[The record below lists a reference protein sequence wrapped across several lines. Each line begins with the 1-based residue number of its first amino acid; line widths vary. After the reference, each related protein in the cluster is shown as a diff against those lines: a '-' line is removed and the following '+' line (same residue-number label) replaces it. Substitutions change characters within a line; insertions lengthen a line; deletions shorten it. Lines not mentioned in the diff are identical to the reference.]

1 MSAPALDEWIAL
13 LARFVGGSIP
23 ANDFAAAY
31 FSLEQREFD
40 SSADG
45 QPFTYPGD
53 ADWILHDLFVKI
65 DGLPNAGQPSDGDL
79 TEDELRGEAATALSK
94 LRQIAADPSSGRPGA
109 VRSVVRLT
117 LASIFIVGGA
127 IAFAGY
133 AVWRPV
139 RWLGLKVFRH

>member
-1 MSAPALDEWIAL
+1 MSAPTLDEWIAL
-13 LARFVGGSIP
+13 PAQFVGGSVP
-23 ANDFAAAY
+23 ANEFAAAY

-40 SSADG
+40 SSADD
-45 QPFTYPGD
+45 QLSAYPGD

-65 DGLPNAGQPSDGDL
+65 DRLSNTGQMSEGEL
-79 TEDELRGEAATALSK
+79 TEDELRREAATALSK

-109 VRSVVRLT
+109 VSSVLRLT

>member
-1 MSAPALDEWIAL
+1 MSAPPLDDWIAL
-13 LARFVGGSIP
+13 IARFVGGSIP
-23 ANDFAAAY
+23 ANEFAAAY

-40 SSADG
+40 SSVDG
-45 QPFTYPGD
+45 QPSSYPGD

-65 DGLPNAGQPSDGDL
+65 DELSNAEQSGESDL

-94 LRQIAADPSSGRPGA
+94 LTQIAADPSSGRPGA
-109 VRSVVRLT
+109 VRSVLRLT

-127 IAFAGY
+127 IGFAGY

-139 RWLGLKVFRH
+139 RWLGRRVFRH